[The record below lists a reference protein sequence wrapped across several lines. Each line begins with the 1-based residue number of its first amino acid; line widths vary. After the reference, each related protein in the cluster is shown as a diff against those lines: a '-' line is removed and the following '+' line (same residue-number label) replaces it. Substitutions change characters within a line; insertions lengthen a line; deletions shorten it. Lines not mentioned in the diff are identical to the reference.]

1 MRIGSLCSG
10 YGGLDQGVQAAFGG
24 SVAWHAESNP
34 HAAAI
39 LRNRWPHVPNLGDI
53 TQVDWRAV
61 EPVCVLAAGFPC
73 QDVSVAGARRGL
85 MEGTRSGL
93 WHTIARAIQ
102 ILNPCLVVI
111 ENVRGILSAPA
122 AAAADGDLEFCPW
135 CLGDT
140 GAEPAVRALGV
151 VLSDL
156 AGLGMDARW
165 TMLRASD
172 VGAPHR
178 RERIFLTAWP
188 RSAHAEGEGRQGAG
202 LGSRGPGACRHAAEN
217 SDVEFGQHRGQSAP
231 GSQAGRRA
239 RSESQRRGGASAAD
253 AEGERRDARRPELAW
268 QQGRPDAAERD
279 GAAAA
284 GIATRQQ
291 GDGDADHGV
300 GLLTPVA
307 DLDDVGARERLSR
320 WGPYGPAITRWERV
334 TRPAPDPTDARGR
347 LAPAFVEWI
356 MGVEKGLVCDVP
368 GLSRAAQLT
377 ALGNGVVPQQA
388 ARALELLSPP
398 AVLCGAHRHR
408 EA

>member
-1 MRIGSLCSG
+1 MWSSARGVWETQELNLLCGHSALFSRTWPASGWMRDGRCYAPLTSARHIDESGSSSPPGRALPTPKARDAKG
-10 YGGLDQGVQAAFGG
+10 PD
-24 SVAWHAESNP
+24 SVREDLGHAVTLLKTPTS
-34 HAAAI
+34 
-39 LRNRWPHVPNLGDI
+39 NLG
-53 TQVDWRAV
+53 
-61 EPVCVLAAGFPC
+61 
-73 QDVSVAGARRGL
+73 
-85 MEGTRSGL
+85 
-93 WHTIARAIQ
+93 
-102 ILNPCLVVI
+102 
-111 ENVRGILSAPA
+111 
-122 AAAADGDLEFCPW
+122 
-135 CLGDT
+135 
-140 GAEPAVRALGV
+140 
-151 VLSDL
+151 
-156 AGLGMDARW
+156 
-165 TMLRASD
+165 
-172 VGAPHR
+172 
-178 RERIFLTAWP
+178 
-188 RSAHAEGEGRQGAG
+188 
-202 LGSRGPGACRHAAEN
+202 
-217 SDVEFGQHRGQSAP
+217 GQHRGQSAP

-253 AEGERRDARRPELAW
+253 TEGERRDARRPELAW

-284 GIATRQQ
+284 RIATRQQ
-291 GDGDADHGV
+291 GDGDGDHGV